1 VGNCGEKW
9 NIILKKIVWIKPPC
23 PDPLSDTPKI
33 PPSEN
38 PYFDHFR
45 AAQDEELFN
54 LIEIKLPIDRSF
66 YSSVNFSIDSFVLT
80 FFNTSFNTL

>member
-1 VGNCGEKW
+1 MDQT
-9 NIILKKIVWIKPPC
+9 PPSW
-23 PDPLSDTPKI
+23 PLLETPKI
-33 PPSEN
+33 GASET

-66 YSSVNFSIDSFVLT
+66 YSSVNFSNHSFVLT
-80 FFNTSFNTL
+80 FFNTSFNTIIYISEYSTEYLSD